1 MGYFFLRWQYVGPQA
16 VPAHRLRVSYAFNL
30 YLSHDGEIC
39 YEYSYMTAELL
50 FYYNGSSKP
59 LPYGVWWNLK

>member
-1 MGYFFLRWQYVGPQA
+1 MGYFSLRKQHGGQQA
-16 VPAHRLRVSYAFNL
+16 VPAPELRVSYAFNF

-39 YEYSYMTAELL
+39 YEYSYITDELH

-59 LPYGVWWNLK
+59 LPYRV